1 MYKLIMLSHAYQQ
14 SSVTADARSLSSP
27 STGASRDR
35 LFHPLFGQGRLS
47 KAAFTLIELLVVI
60 AIVAV
65 LASLVSA
72 NADGTDVSGQM
83 NLGLNATAGTKV
95 TAPVDMIAVGDST
108 VLSLTHA
115 SLSPVALLVIDGRPL
130 GAFPA
135 DRHNSRANILFCDEH
150 VESLSNKQL
159 LESSASSRRRWNI
172 DNEPHPETW
181 QESQ

>member
-1 MYKLIMLSHAYQQ
+1 MSMYKLIMLSHAYQQ

-72 NADGTDVSGQM
+72 AVSRAKASALSTKCRSNLRQIGLALQLYTDEQSAYPVLDNDGWTGHLIPYLSGSRPVTVCPLNKTLPESGEPRPGGLDFKFTGASYGYNAAGTDVSGQ
-83 NLGLNATAGTKV
+83 
-95 TAPVDMIAVGDST
+95 
-108 VLSLTHA
+108 
-115 SLSPVALLVIDGRPL
+115 
-130 GAFPA
+130 
-135 DRHNSRANILFCDEH
+135 
-150 VESLSNKQL
+150 
-159 LESSASSRRRWNI
+159 
-172 DNEPHPETW
+172 
-181 QESQ
+181 